1 MTEYQMFIS
10 IEDYALRFEKHRLI
24 HYHMSKALNHHRD
37 IAIDAIQRG
46 YPINKYDDVGH
57 TLLWC
62 AVVNNGLDI
71 VELLLKN
78 GADPNMKS
86 RQHGDETGTLFHHIV
101 LIGHRR
107 GWLEIPDIK
116 ERFELL
122 LKYGAN
128 PNLKNARGNNVIT
141 HIKYYMRLWSKK
153 TCWCSQIQKQSSR
166 CNTFIMVKLLNS
178 LINCILNYQNKNKT
192 LFELMLPQI
201 KKYKPAVNNKRRR
214 K

>member
-1 MTEYQMFIS
+1 MFIS
-10 IEDYALRFEKHRLI
+10 IEDYALRFDKYRLI
-24 HYHMSKALNHHRD
+24 HYHMSKALNHHRN
-37 IAIDAIQRG
+37 IAIDAIERG

-57 TLLWC
+57 TLLWQ

-107 GWLEIPDIK
+107 SWLEIPDIK

-153 TCWCSQIQKQSSR
+153 NVLVFTDSKTIIKMQNIHNGEIVKFVDSLHFKLSESEQ
-166 CNTFIMVKLLNS
+166 NTV
-178 LINCILNYQNKNKT
+178 
-192 LFELMLPQI
+192 
-201 KKYKPAVNNKRRR
+201 
-214 K
+214 